1 MPNLVGVGSRLE
13 PKPNDLTGVQ
23 QQRVAMPRALTNQ
36 RAMNLAYEMGEERIT
51 ADVVMAL

>member
-1 MPNLVGVGSRLE
+1 FDALSQRLTATTRDGKARISHAYPLLV
-13 PKPNDLTGVQ
+13 NNH
-23 QQRVAMPRALTNQ
+23 VA